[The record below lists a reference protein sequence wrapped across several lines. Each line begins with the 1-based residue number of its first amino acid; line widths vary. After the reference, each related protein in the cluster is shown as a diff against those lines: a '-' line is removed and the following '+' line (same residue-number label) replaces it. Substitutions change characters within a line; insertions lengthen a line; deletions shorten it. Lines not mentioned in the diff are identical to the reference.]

1 VIADRMW
8 ERMRQSEFC
17 VIFAYIVRD
26 FRGISRTTF
35 RGLEAG
41 SALNFLTTAIKTRNP
56 QVEVAHSTRQ
66 YMWYASALT
75 ELKPIAHGQA
85 DGYTVEERKAAFHMI
100 NQLERLKSNY
110 KLEVSKDWHREL
122 REPGLQQ
129 QIASAQRIHDRYQS
143 REREQGRGRGMER

>member
-1 VIADRMW
+1 
-8 ERMRQSEFC
+8 
-17 VIFAYIVRD
+17 
-26 FRGISRTTF
+26 
-35 RGLEAG
+35 
-41 SALNFLTTAIKTRNP
+41 
-56 QVEVAHSTRQ
+56 
-66 YMWYASALT
+66 LT

-129 QIASAQRIHDRYQS
+129 QIASAQRIHGRYQS